1 MAWHERRVQRNPEFQ
16 SLLEDPARVQ
26 DLRKKNMISLNEVV
40 RRQERAAQAKRL
52 TDRLAAEGATEAQAG
67 TNALADDGLQFN
79 ERKLGPDI
87 AAEKARAAIKDVIL
101 NEAVSILSDS
111 VALKQGNA
119 SAAASGPS
127 TAPVVV
133 MALPASSPGQ

>member
-1 MAWHERRVQRNPEFQ
+1 
-16 SLLEDPARVQ
+16 
-26 DLRKKNMISLNEVV
+26 MISLNEVV

-52 TDRLAAEGATEAQAG
+52 TARLAADGATEAQAA

-87 AAEKARAAIKDVIL
+87 AAEKARAAVKDVIL

-111 VALKQGNA
+111 VSLKQG
-119 SAAASGPS
+119 SSGVAAGGSS

-133 MALPASSPGQ
+133 TALPASSAGQ

>member
-1 MAWHERRVQRNPEFQ
+1 
-16 SLLEDPARVQ
+16 VQ

-40 RRQERAAQAKRL
+40 RRQERAEQAKRQAA
-52 TDRLAAEGATEAQAG
+52 RLAADGATAAQAE

-111 VALKQGNA
+111 VALRQGN
-119 SAAASGPS
+119 SGVAASGPS

-133 MALPASSPGQ
+133 MSVPASSPGR